1 MFALETI
8 ELLLF
13 TSLGLVLGSAA
24 NVLIVRL
31 PAWLDKTY
39 AGECARND
47 AAGTH
52 HAIPPLP
59 PASGPSGARSQCPHC
74 LHTLTAIE
82 LLPLLSYCWQRGRC
96 RHCRGVISCL
106 YPLIECASAAW
117 FALCWLHFQSQPA
130 LAAMWGL
137 WGLVL
142 LCMACIDGRSF
153 WLPDLLTLPFLAA
166 GLLLSMLGHGP
177 TDGLSAGIGALVG
190 WGTLTAV
197 GYIFYRLT
205 GRMGFGGGDAKLLA
219 GLGAWLGWQLLPWVL
234 MGAALG
240 GVVFGLWQRGS
251 AHVKPVARNVPDGA
265 IPFGPFLALAA
276 AVLAVHV
283 WP

>member
-1 MFALETI
+1 
-8 ELLLF
+8 
-13 TSLGLVLGSAA
+13 
-24 NVLIVRL
+24 
-31 PAWLDKTY
+31 
-39 AGECARND
+39 
-47 AAGTH
+47 
-52 HAIPPLP
+52 
-59 PASGPSGARSQCPHC
+59 
-74 LHTLTAIE
+74 
-82 LLPLLSYCWQRGRC
+82 
-96 RHCRGVISCL
+96 
-106 YPLIECASAAW
+106 
-117 FALCWLHFQSQPA
+117 
-130 LAAMWGL
+130 
-137 WGLVL
+137 
-142 LCMACIDGRSF
+142 
-153 WLPDLLTLPFLAA
+153 
-166 GLLLSMLGHGP
+166 MLGHGP

>member
-1 MFALETI
+1 
-8 ELLLF
+8 
-13 TSLGLVLGSAA
+13 
-24 NVLIVRL
+24 
-31 PAWLDKTY
+31 
-39 AGECARND
+39 
-47 AAGTH
+47 
-52 HAIPPLP
+52 
-59 PASGPSGARSQCPHC
+59 
-74 LHTLTAIE
+74 
-82 LLPLLSYCWQRGRC
+82 
-96 RHCRGVISCL
+96 
-106 YPLIECASAAW
+106 
-117 FALCWLHFQSQPA
+117 HFQSQPA

-142 LCMACIDGRSF
+142 MCMACIDGRSF
-153 WLPDLLTLPFLAA
+153 WLPDVLTLPFLAA
-166 GLLLSMLGHGP
+166 GLLLSMLGHVP
-177 TDGLSAGIGALVG
+177 TDALSAGIGALVG

-240 GVVFGLWQRGS
+240 GVVFDLWQRGS
-251 AHVKPVARNVPDGA
+251 AHVKPVVQNVPDAA